1 MAISDQKGYVSMP
14 DASHEQDLWIQAV
27 HEFEPVSWE
36 RLPELDLYMDQVITL
51 MGKQLALFQ
60 SEEDKLLTPSMINNY
75 VKGGVLPRPVQK
87 KYSREHLAKL
97 QMICLLKSI
106 LSLPEIQQT
115 IQGLENGQEIP
126 ELYAEFSSVQKKA
139 MEDVARRLEQLEQP
153 SSRDLYQTAMA
164 LALEASARRT
174 AAARIL
180 SQLKAA
186 EEEAKK
192 VRKDKEKSSKDE
204 RDEKEAKKEESS
216 EPGSVSAPDA

>member
-1 MAISDQKGYVSMP
+1 MS

-87 KYSREHLAKL
+87 KYSREHLVKL

-115 IQGLENGQEIP
+115 IQGLETGQEIP

-139 MEDVARRLEQLEQP
+139 MEDVAQRLEQLEKP
-153 SSRDLYQTAMA
+153 SDRALYQTAMA

-180 SQLKAA
+180 SQLKTAA

-192 VRKDKEKSSKDE
+192 ARKDKEKSSKDE
-204 RDEKEAKKEESS
+204 RDEKDAKKEEPS
-216 EPGSVSAPDA
+216 EQDSACAPEA